1 MATQYAFGQIVTS
14 GLVLCLNAADKNSYP
29 GSGTTWTDLSG
40 NSNNGTLTNG
50 PTFNTGSG
58 GSIVFDGT
66 NDYVLCSKQN
76 ALVNVTQFTI
86 GAWMKRNLSNSVVI
100 IGQIE
105 TLSNDVSFELW
116 SDGNAYFEVGNGTN
130 GYGYIANTS
139 TNWQYLM
146 MVFNG
151 TGDINSDRLK
161 AYINGTLQTLTYSG
175 TIPSSTGTVN
185 TNLNIGA
192 YITNSNYSNGNISA
206 VQIYN
211 RALSST
217 EILQN
222 YNATKTRF
230 GL

>member
-1 MATQYAFGQIVTS
+1 MGISAGPDIITD
-14 GLVLCLNAADKNSYP
+14 GLVLELDAGDRNSYP
-29 GSGTTWTDLSG
+29 GTGTTWRDLSG

-50 PTFNTGSG
+50 PTFNSG
-58 GSIVFDGT
+58 NLGSIVFDGVD
-66 NDYVLCSKQN
+66 DYVLCSKQN

-151 TGDINSDRLK
+151 TGGINSDRLK

-217 EILQN
+217 EITQN